1 MFISVYVLV
10 LVGKQDS
17 KIYCKLNWKFNYLDF
32 ILKTYNLKNYVF
44 GLKIFLLHILCHFL
58 TFYRRAG

>member
-32 ILKTYNLKNYVF
+32 ILKIYNLKIMYLVKKN
-44 GLKIFLLHILCHFL
+44 IFTPHPMSLFDFL
-58 TFYRRAG
+58 

>member
-32 ILKTYNLKNYVF
+32 ILKTYNLKIMYLV
-44 GLKIFLLHILCHFL
+44 
-58 TFYRRAG
+58 